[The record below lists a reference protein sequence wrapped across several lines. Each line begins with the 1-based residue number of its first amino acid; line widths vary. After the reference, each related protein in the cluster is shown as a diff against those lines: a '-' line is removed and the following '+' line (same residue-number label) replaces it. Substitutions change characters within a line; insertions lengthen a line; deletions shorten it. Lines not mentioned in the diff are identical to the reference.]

1 MAFIET
7 PRFPDDIALDGLDGG
22 PGYRTNVVETF
33 SGHEKRS
40 IEWSDQRG
48 RWELAGGVKTPY
60 QFEAVRD
67 LFRMA
72 RGRAHGFRFKDW
84 TDYACTHATGVIEV
98 LNTTTGQLKK
108 RYGSGGQLEDRV
120 ITKPIAATVQVK
132 RTRSGGATTISVTVD
147 STTGGVVWT
156 GHESGDTYTW
166 SGEFDVPVRFD
177 TDELRATA
185 VGPRHF
191 DDGRPLLSWSSVPLV
206 EIRVAG
212 AA

>member
-40 IEWSDQRG
+40 IEWAEQRG
-48 RWELAGGVKTPY
+48 RWDLAGGVKTPY
-60 QFEAVRD
+60 QFEEIRN

-72 RGRAHGFRFKDW
+72 RGRANGFRFKDW
-84 TDYACTHATGVIEV
+84 TDYACTHAEGIVTVV
-98 LNTTTGQLKK
+98 NSTTGQLYK
-108 RYGSGGQLEDRV
+108 RYGSGSELEDRM
-120 ITKPIAATVQVK
+120 ITKPIAATVQVR
-132 RTRSGGATTISVTVD
+132 RTRSAVTTTISVTVD
-147 STTGGVVWT
+147 GATGGITWS
-156 GHESGDTYTW
+156 GHVGGDTYTW

-191 DDGRPLLSWSSVPLV
+191 DDDRPLLSWSSVPLV
-206 EIRVAG
+206 EIRAAGVA
-212 AA
+212 